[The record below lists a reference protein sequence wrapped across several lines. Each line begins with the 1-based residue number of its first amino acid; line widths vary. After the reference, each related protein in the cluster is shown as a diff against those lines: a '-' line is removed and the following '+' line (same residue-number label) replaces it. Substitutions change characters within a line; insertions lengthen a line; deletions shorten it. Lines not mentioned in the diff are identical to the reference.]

1 MNELFFAIIQVSV
14 VPCLVC
20 FILGGIIGII
30 SMIIIDKIYDRRE
43 RLNSDDE
50 TGVTDGD

>member
-20 FILGGIIGII
+20 FILGGVIGIL
-30 SMIIIDKIYDRRE
+30 SMVIIDRIYDKRE
-43 RLNSDDE
+43 SANNGNES
-50 TGVTDGD
+50 GVNDGD

>member
-20 FILGGIIGII
+20 FVLGGIIGILL
-30 SMIIIDKIYDRRE
+30 MIIIDKVYDKRE
-43 RLNSDDE
+43 STNDE
-50 TGVTDGD
+50 NESGVNDGD

>member
-20 FILGGIIGII
+20 FVLGGIIGII
-30 SMIIIDKIYDRRE
+30 SMVIVDRIYDKRE
-43 RLNSDDE
+43 SAISEDE
-50 TGVTDGD
+50 SGVNDGD